1 MAAISLDK
9 LISITNAVID
19 VSTTGL
25 DLVTTVLTK
34 NQLIPNNTTQ
44 SVLPFTSAELI
55 GDYFGLTSDEYK
67 FAESYFKS
75 YDNSP
80 SKPRFIRFA
89 RYIDTAV
96 APYIRGGIVG
106 IDKLSAL
113 KAITAGTLALL
124 FDGATVTV
132 TTIDLSSA
140 TSLSNV
146 ATLLQAEIRQTALTN
161 ATVVY
166 DSITEAFTI
175 SNAVTSGT
183 STVGYVVDG
192 TGVGLGSLLKL
203 RQSDAAVLSQGSVD
217 LTPAENME
225 KILQV
230 TKNWYSFT
238 TLWNVSTEIDY
249 VEFLA
254 LANWCNGKFPKY
266 NYIAWSNEANMV
278 ALNNNSQ
285 MKAVLDEYN
294 YAGVSILYNNYT
306 HVAFFAGMI
315 AGVDYTAANST
326 ILLSDK
332 QQGGLLVSATTDT
345 EYEALIQKK
354 VNFYGNFN
362 SANSEFRFSC
372 NGYISGAYKFMDNQ
386 ANNAWLADQI
396 QISEAT
402 LLGNVGKL
410 DYGQIGQA
418 LLKTSII
425 DVMNKALNNGVVQ
438 TGKVFDE
445 TQKSILKQQAGIDI
459 SGELTSNGYYI
470 KITPPAPADRANRP
484 AMKVQIWYANNGG
497 FFTINNTNTYI
508 A

>member
-1 MAAISLDK
+1 MAISLDK
-9 LISITNAVID
+9 IILITNAVID

-44 SVLPFTSAELI
+44 SVLPFTSAELV
-55 GDYFGLTSDEYK
+55 GEYFGLTSDEYK
-67 FAESYFKS
+67 FAEKYFKG

-89 RYIDTAV
+89 RYIDTAL
-96 APYIRGGIVG
+96 APYIRGGMVG
-106 IDKLSAL
+106 IDKLNTL
-113 KAITAGTLALL
+113 KTVTAGSLALL
-124 FDGATVTV
+124 FDGATVNV

-140 TSLSNV
+140 TSLSN
-146 ATLLQAEIRQTALTN
+146 AASLLQAEIRQSTLTN

-166 DSITEAFTI
+166 DSLTEAFTI

-183 STVGYVVDG
+183 STVGYVVDNTG
-192 TGVGLGSLLKL
+192 TGLGSLLKL
-203 RQSDAAVLSQGSVD
+203 RQIDGAVLSQGSAD

-225 KILQV
+225 KILQI

-238 TLWNVSTEIDY
+238 TLWNVSTEVGYI
-249 VEFLA
+249 EFLA

-266 NYIAWSNEANMV
+266 NYIAWSNEANMEV
-278 ALNNNSQ
+278 LNNNSQ
-285 MKAVLDEYN
+285 MKYALDEYN
-294 YAGVSILYNNYT
+294 YAGVSIIYNNYT
-306 HVAFFAGMI
+306 HSAFFGGMM
-315 AGVDYTAANST
+315 AGVDYTGTNTT

-332 QQGGLLVSATTDT
+332 QQSGLEISANNDT
-345 EYEALIQKK
+345 SYEALVQKK

-362 SANSEFRFSC
+362 SANSEFRLSC

-396 QISEAT
+396 QIAEAT
-402 LLGNVGKL
+402 LLANVGKL
-410 DYGQIGQA
+410 DYGSVGQS
-418 LLKTSII
+418 LLKSTLI
-425 DVMNKALNNGVVQ
+425 DVMNKGLTNGVIQ
-438 TGKVFDE
+438 TGKTFDE
-445 TQKSILKQQAGIDI
+445 AQKSILKQQAGLDI
-459 SGELTSNGYYI
+459 SEILTNNGYYI
-470 KITPPAPADRANRP
+470 KITPPAPSDRANRP

>member
-1 MAAISLDK
+1 MAISLDK
-9 LISITNAVID
+9 IISITNAVID

-34 NQLIPNNTTQ
+34 NSLIPNNTTQ
-44 SVLPFTSAELI
+44 FVLPFTSAELV
-55 GDYFGLTSDEYK
+55 GEYFVLSREEYI
-67 FAESYFKS
+67 FENSYFIS

-113 KAITAGTLALL
+113 KAVTAGSLALV
-124 FDGATVTV
+124 FDGATVNV

-146 ATLLQAEIRQTALTN
+146 ASLLQAEIRGGTLTN

-166 DSITEAFTI
+166 DSTTEAFTI

-183 STVGYVVDG
+183 STVGYVVDS
-192 TGVGLGSLLKL
+192 TGIGLGSLLKL
-203 RQSDAAVLSQGSVD
+203 RQTDGAVLSQGSIA

-225 KILQV
+225 KILAV

-238 TLWNVSTEIDY
+238 NLWNVSTEVGY

-254 LANWCNGKFPKY
+254 LANWCNSKFPKY
-266 NYIAWSNEANMV
+266 NYIAWSNEANMEV
-278 ALNNNSQ
+278 LNNNAT
-285 MKAVLDEYN
+285 MKYALDQYN
-294 YAGVSILYNNYT
+294 YSGVSIVYNNYS
-306 HVAFFAGMI
+306 HAAFFGGMM
-315 AGVDYTAANST
+315 AGVDYTGTNT
-326 ILLSDK
+326 VILLSDK
-332 QQGGLLVSATTDT
+332 QQGGLAVSANSDT
-345 EYEALIQKK
+345 SYEALIQKK

-362 SANSEFRFSC
+362 SANSEFRLSC
-372 NGYISGAYKFMDNQ
+372 NGYITGAYKFMDNQ
-386 ANNAWLADQI
+386 ANNSWLADQI
-396 QISEAT
+396 QIAEAT
-402 LLGNVGKL
+402 LLANVGKL
-410 DYGQIGQA
+410 DYGSIGQN
-418 LLKTSII
+418 LLKASVI
-425 DVMNKALNNGVVQ
+425 DVMNKSLTNGVVQ
-438 TGKVFDE
+438 TGKTFDE
-445 TQKSILKQQAGIDI
+445 TQKAILKQQAGIDI
-459 SGELTSNGYYI
+459 SGLLTNNGYYI
-470 KITPPAPADRANRP
+470 KITPPAPSDRANRP
-484 AMKVQIWYANNGG
+484 AMKLQLWYANNGG

>member
-1 MAAISLDK
+1 MAISLDK
-9 LISITNAVID
+9 IISITNAVID

-44 SVLPFTSAELI
+44 SVLPFTSAELV
-55 GDYFGLTSDEYK
+55 GEYFGLTSDEYK
-67 FAESYFKS
+67 FATSYFKG

-89 RYIDTAV
+89 RYIDTAL
-96 APYIRGGIVG
+96 APYIRGGMVG
-106 IDKLSAL
+106 IDKLNTL
-113 KAITAGTLALL
+113 KAVTAGSLALL
-124 FDGATVTV
+124 FDGATVNV
-132 TTIDLSSA
+132 TNIDLSSA

-146 ATLLQAEIRQTALTN
+146 ASLLQTEIRQSTLTN

-183 STVGYVVDG
+183 STVGYVIDS
-192 TGVGLGSLLKL
+192 TGIGLGSLLKL
-203 RQSDAAVLSQGSVD
+203 RQTDGVVLSQGSIN

-225 KILQV
+225 KILTV

-238 TLWNVSTEIDY
+238 TLWNVSTEVGYI
-249 VEFLA
+249 EFLA
-254 LANWCNGKFPKY
+254 LANWCNSKFPKY
-266 NYIAWSNEANMV
+266 NYIAWSNEANMEI
-278 ALNNNSQ
+278 LNNNSQ
-285 MKAVLDEYN
+285 MKYALDEYN
-294 YAGVSILYNNYT
+294 YAGVSIVYNNYT
-306 HVAFFAGMI
+306 HSAFFGGMM
-315 AGVDYTAANST
+315 AGVDYTGTNTT

-332 QQGGLLVSATTDT
+332 QQNGLEVSANNDT
-345 EYEALIQKK
+345 SYEALVQKK

-362 SANSEFRFSC
+362 SANSEFRLSC
-372 NGYISGAYKFMDNQ
+372 NGYITGDYKFMDNQ

-396 QISEAT
+396 QIAEAT
-402 LLGNVGKL
+402 LLANVGKL
-410 DYGQIGQA
+410 DYGSVGQS
-418 LLKTSII
+418 LLKSSLI
-425 DVMNKALNNGVVQ
+425 DVMNKGLTNGVIQ
-438 TGKVFDE
+438 TGKTFDE
-445 TQKSILKQQAGIDI
+445 AQKSILKQQAGLDI
-459 SGELTSNGYYI
+459 SEILTNNGYYI
-470 KITPPAPADRANRP
+470 KITPPAPSERANRP

>member
-1 MAAISLDK
+1 MAISLDK
-9 LISITNAVID
+9 IISITNAVID

-44 SVLPFTSAELI
+44 SVLPFTSAELV
-55 GDYFGLTSDEYK
+55 GEYFGLTSDEYK
-67 FAESYFKS
+67 FATSYFKG

-89 RYIDTAV
+89 RYIDTAL
-96 APYIRGGIVG
+96 APYIRGGMVG

-113 KAITAGTLALL
+113 KAVTAGSLALL
-124 FDGATVTV
+124 FDGATVNV
-132 TTIDLSSA
+132 TNIDLSSA

-146 ATLLQAEIRQTALTN
+146 ASLLQTEIRQSTLTN

-183 STVGYVVDG
+183 STVGYVIDS
-192 TGVGLGSLLKL
+192 TGIGLGSLLKL
-203 RQSDAAVLSQGSVD
+203 KQTDGAVLSQGSIN
-217 LTPAENME
+217 LTPTENME
-225 KILQV
+225 KILQI

-238 TLWNVSTEIDY
+238 TLWNVSTEVGY
-249 VEFLA
+249 TEFLA
-254 LANWCNGKFPKY
+254 LANWCNSKFPKY
-266 NYIAWSNEANMV
+266 NYIAWSNEANMEI
-278 ALNNNSQ
+278 LNNNSQ
-285 MKAVLDEYN
+285 MKYALDEYN
-294 YAGVSILYNNYT
+294 YAGVSIVYNNYT
-306 HVAFFAGMI
+306 HSAFFGGMM
-315 AGVDYTAANST
+315 AGVDYTGTNTT

-332 QQGGLLVSATTDT
+332 QQNGLEVSANNDT
-345 EYEALIQKK
+345 SYEALVQKK

-362 SANSEFRFSC
+362 SANSEFRLSC
-372 NGYISGAYKFMDNQ
+372 NGYITGDYKFMDNQ

-396 QISEAT
+396 QIAEAT
-402 LLGNVGKL
+402 LLANVGKL
-410 DYGQIGQA
+410 DYGSVGQS
-418 LLKTSII
+418 LLKSSLI
-425 DVMNKALNNGVVQ
+425 DVMNKGLTNGVIQ
-438 TGKVFDE
+438 TGKTFDE
-445 TQKSILKQQAGIDI
+445 AQKSILKQQAGLDI
-459 SGELTSNGYYI
+459 SEILTNNGYYI
-470 KITPPAPADRANRP
+470 KITPPAPSERANRP